1 MAQAAVLQPFL
12 VNSQHVRAYRPLPKA
27 QKTGSLGAPP
37 GHKIWRGHHPTPSK
51 GMKYRTLANVGL
63 WVWREAEQGWQ
74 EHGCVSL
81 PRNIASS
88 HLCKGRRS
96 TVMLTTVTRG
106 ESWSCCSWR
115 SQRDTSKCFTY
126 NSDQSPH
133 DWTVLQSSEPD
144 YKISFQFGLKWICRI
159 GISDV
164 KWKWIPQI
172 SIYFIGKHYWFFYRL
187 TLFFSSSPLPTPT
200 FSRIERFDLRE
211 AV

>member
-1 MAQAAVLQPFL
+1 
-12 VNSQHVRAYRPLPKA
+12 
-27 QKTGSLGAPP
+27 
-37 GHKIWRGHHPTPSK
+37 
-51 GMKYRTLANVGL
+51 MKYRTLANVGL

-74 EHGCVSL
+74 EHGCVSV
-81 PRNIASS
+81 PRNVASS

-106 ESWSCCSWR
+106 ESWSCCSWC

-126 NSDQSPH
+126 NSDQRPH
-133 DWTVLQSSEPD
+133 DRTALQSSKPD

-159 GISDV
+159 GTSDV

-200 FSRIERFDLRE
+200 FSRIECFDLRE
-211 AV
+211 AVQRKRPSRWRIRGWLAPYILAVRLQRRAYPSPAHTAFTIRLYPSSW